1 MRSLEFSYIRVA
13 FSITTIQYFP
23 SFISEVSNNLQ
34 IVSYIIYKKFRTIL
48 ISDKKASKLK
58 LPESFMCPK
67 H

>member
-13 FSITTIQYFP
+13 FGITIPYLP